1 MEQKSLIKGVAYA
14 ALSLLFVS
22 FQPIIA
28 NARPEELDAFL
39 FAAATC
45 IVEALVFFPMLIIE
59 TKILKKRMKNKQIG
73 KKADKKNILLDKK
86 FLHPFEKLKDHKLFL
101 IYIGLN
107 FGIAQVLFFIAYRL
121 AGAINGSLAQQTT
134 IIFGLL
140 FGFLI
145 LKEKPNLIQII
156 FSFIL
161 LFGLI
166 FAVTKGKFN
175 IIELNFGVI
184 LMVFVT
190 AMWMIAHSL
199 SRDVFSQDKI
209 TPIQLAFIRNVI
221 SGLFLIIFYILFF
234 PITNL
239 ALILKPINLLFMVLM
254 GVDYALDIFLWYNS
268 LKYIEVSKAT
278 VLVSPMPIITA
289 FFAFVILGEI
299 FTIYHFIGAF
309 IIIMSIIVIV
319 SQKSKTPKLDH

>member
-59 TKILKKRMKNKQIG
+59 TRVLNNRMKNEMGELSG
-73 KKADKKNILLDKK
+73 KKNPLQSKNQPS
-86 FLHPFEKLKDHKLFL
+86 HPFEKLKEHKLFL
-101 IYIGLN
+101 LYIGFN

-134 IIFGLL
+134 IIFGLI

-166 FAVTKGKFN
+166 FAVTKGQFN
-175 IIELNFGVI
+175 LIQLNFGVI
-184 LMVFVT
+184 LMLFVT
-190 AMWMIAHSL
+190 ALWMIAHSL
-199 SRDVFSQDKI
+199 SRSVFSQNKI

-221 SGLFLIIFYILFF
+221 SGFFLALVYLIFF

-239 ALILKPINLLFMVLM
+239 ALILKPINLLFMILM
-254 GVDYALDIFLWYNS
+254 GIVYALDIFLWYNS
-268 LKYIEVSKAT
+268 IKYVEVSKAT
-278 VLVSPMPIITA
+278 VIASPMPILTA
-289 FFAFVILGEI
+289 FFAFAILGEF

-309 IIIMSIIVIV
+309 IIIASIIVIV
-319 SQKSKTPKLDH
+319 SQKSKTPKLEH